1 MKKIFVVLLLSLLS
15 VQQMSAQKWLKVL
28 GEVASAVL
36 SDDNASVQTKAIPNC
51 IVKFTACE
59 ANGND
64 VTISFT
70 VENQT
75 GKELELMFSTNNDA
89 WDNLG
94 ENHRAKVYIGNQ
106 EIAGYPMKMP
116 SEVPVKCRIEMGEV
130 DTSATSIKSCSIKG
144 TIAGK
149 SYVMKLPV
157 MAISR

>member
-75 GKELELMFSTNNDA
+75 GKEFRDETSCYGYKSLTREFYNGGFPL
-89 WDNLG
+89 
-94 ENHRAKVYIGNQ
+94 KV
-106 EIAGYPMKMP
+106 
-116 SEVPVKCRIEMGEV
+116 
-130 DTSATSIKSCSIKG
+130 
-144 TIAGK
+144 
-149 SYVMKLPV
+149 
-157 MAISR
+157 